1 MLFLEKKYMKNNEM
15 NKLEYTPEII
25 RKLQLIELEILKEL
39 DAICKKNNINYQL
52 DGGTLLGAVRHKGF
66 IPWDDDI
73 DVRMLR
79 DDYDRFCEACVTQLD
94 EEKFFLQ
101 TYKTDSGYRWG
112 YGRVL
117 KKGTVFM
124 RQNQEMLT
132 MKRGI
137 FIDIFPCDNMLE
149 SALPKAIYN
158 FRCFMARK
166 IAYSPVGAV
175 HDPNKIKRFLYCIL
189 CRIPRAV
196 SCREFD
202 RLAYQYNNRKTRLV
216 RTPGWGYKQEAKG
229 YLRKWM
235 DESCELEF
243 EGSMFPAPLDYD
255 GYLKYLYDE
264 HYMELP
270 PEHERVPRHTPNYI
284 SFGDE

>member
-202 RLAYQYNNRKTRLV
+202 RLAYY
-216 RTPGWGYKQEAKG
+216 P
-229 YLRKWM
+229 
-235 DESCELEF
+235 F
-243 EGSMFPAPLDYD
+243 
-255 GYLKYLYDE
+255 
-264 HYMELP
+264 
-270 PEHERVPRHTPNYI
+270 I
-284 SFGDE
+284 